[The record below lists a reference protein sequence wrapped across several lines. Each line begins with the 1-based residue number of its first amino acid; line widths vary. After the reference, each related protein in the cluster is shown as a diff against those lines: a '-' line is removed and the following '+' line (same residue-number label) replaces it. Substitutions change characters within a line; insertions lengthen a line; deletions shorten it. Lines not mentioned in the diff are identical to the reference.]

1 PDEDLQPLISY
12 YWHLGLTDQ
21 QVTDH
26 CMDHFD
32 KTVYGLSLW
41 TIKRRRKAMGLKGT
55 RQKAA
60 TWEMIEP
67 LYQTIR
73 ARFPTMGARQMV
85 ATIRQDHSI
94 KFSRHFI
101 SQFLN
106 IVEREDVEK
115 RKRKKFKRK
124 IYWCAGIGDI
134 WAFDQH
140 NKWKRFGL
148 WKHVGLD
155 PFTGQIL
162 WLKIWW
168 TNRNPK
174 LITSYYLEAA
184 RKKGGELSVTFY
196 SALVPDC
203 LAGIPLITQSDPGSE
218 NYGIANCHT
227 VTRQRLDPTLEGSL
241 QHKWMQ
247 GHGSNVKP
255 EIAWSLLRH
264 QWTPGFETVLDFGL
278 NNGLYKS
285 TDPLEKLVFRWL
297 AIPWLQLELDSWV
310 KRFNSSK
317 RRADRGKI
325 LPNQIPDLIA
335 AKPHMFGV
343 HDYKVIIPP
352 PLFDEMQAKWAPTT
366 DQVFQLVPPNF
377 GDKA

>member
-1 PDEDLQPLISY
+1 MDSEGMTTLAVDTTVKSNKKKKNQHRPAPPDEDLQPLISY

-32 KTVYGLSLW
+32 KTVYGL
-41 TIKRRRKAMGLKGT
+41 
-55 RQKAA
+55 
-60 TWEMIEP
+60 
-67 LYQTIR
+67 
-73 ARFPTMGARQMV
+73 
-85 ATIRQDHSI
+85 
-94 KFSRHFI
+94 RHFI

-124 IYWCAGIGDI
+124 II
-134 WAFDQH
+134 
-140 NKWKRFGL
+140 
-148 WKHVGLD
+148 
-155 PFTGQIL
+155 
-162 WLKIWW
+162 
-168 TNRNPK
+168 
-174 LITSYYLEAA
+174 
-184 RKKGGELSVTFY
+184 
-196 SALVPDC
+196 
-203 LAGIPLITQSDPGSE
+203 GIPLITQSDPGSE